1 MELIKKEFTFG
12 ETKGF
17 YPVLEGIYN
26 NNPMLRNI
34 VEQKCETKFKK
45 MPMVNKVADDTLI
58 QQMLQYLDQ
67 FAPEFLPVFEY
78 YKKSLPVNTGEMLR
92 RKLSPGISLR
102 LAPLPLL
109 LQKAIDQFNLS
120 YAANYAAPNG
130 QTAAVYS
137 LRILEGLLVG
147 DDPFIYPPNGIYITE
162 GGATNGIYTAFEY
175 IRRKFPGSEILIC
188 GPGYF
193 QFFENAKY
201 DLKAK
206 VLINPDAQNDGEVK
220 FLPSPKQ
227 IEKSVFQYGDGKF
240 YVGGTTKALIITQ
253 PNNPTGEFYCKKDLE
268 EIVQIAIDNNLM
280 IIDDAAFEELVFP
293 SERDSFCS
301 VSKVA
306 YDMGALDRVITIKSF
321 SKGKNLPGERLGY
334 LASANNEFIEFL
346 ENSMLKQR
354 DCPSNMNTGMI
365 CLDSTLRYVEMQM
378 QKGVSMEN
386 AFNNASMYFN
396 TIIRAIA
403 LPINYQ
409 LCEIYMKQRELDMT
423 NYIDSFEY
431 IKNLI
436 SNSDQIIGLT
446 RSRSAYNTFVKLKEL
461 PNNLSIFEYAI
472 NLFSEFGLETQWGP
486 NFFND
491 ANGWKNLYGNWMRI
505 TFSSDKEYLQ
515 DSLDRIKI
523 SFDEFSKKNNKL
535 YRTDLFR

>member
-253 PNNPTGEFYCKKDLE
+253 PNNPTGEFYCKKDLT
-268 EIVQIAIDNNLM
+268 
-280 IIDDAAFEELVFP
+280 DAHSSKADTAATFEVLK
-293 SERDSFCS
+293 SQ
-301 VSKVA
+301 
-306 YDMGALDRVITIKSF
+306 LDRYNDLENDIEKLADFGSYNTNVDFAGRIILDEEGVEIFNFGKY
-321 SKGKNLPGERLGY
+321 KGKAVELIFHEDPAY
-334 LASANNEFIEFL
+334 YSW
-346 ENSMLKQR
+346 M
-354 DCPSNMNTGMI
+354 MNGDFPLYTKKVLTEI
-365 CLDSTLRYVEMQM
+365 KLR
-378 QKGVSMEN
+378 
-386 AFNNASMYFN
+386 
-396 TIIRAIA
+396 
-403 LPINYQ
+403 
-409 LCEIYMKQRELDMT
+409 
-423 NYIDSFEY
+423 SFG
-431 IKNLI
+431 K
-436 SNSDQIIGLT
+436 
-446 RSRSAYNTFVKLKEL
+446 KL
-461 PNNLSIFEYAI
+461 
-472 NLFSEFGLETQWGP
+472 
-486 NFFND
+486 
-491 ANGWKNLYGNWMRI
+491 
-505 TFSSDKEYLQ
+505 
-515 DSLDRIKI
+515 
-523 SFDEFSKKNNKL
+523 
-535 YRTDLFR
+535 